1 MQVNAELQLDP
12 SAPRSGCRTRDRPLF
27 LAKPEELPSHL
38 EPGFLKQAKAPVHL
52 NCAPKLQKWEAVQS
66 HKAPPAQSETL
77 PHLSEARAC
86 RKRGVKGEQGVGRKG
101 GISGKT
107 MLRRFWGLLASAG
120 GFYNLTPTVD
130 AYPLGEVHL
139 AATGRAAHG
148 RTCLNHGVDTV
159 KLLASVAGG
168 PLAGKAVHSK
178 PSGMPL
184 TRQRARP

>member
-1 MQVNAELQLDP
+1 MQVDAELQLDP
-12 SAPRSGCRTRDRPLF
+12 STPRSGCRTRDRPLF

-52 NCAPKLQKWEAVQS
+52 TRPRLR
-66 HKAPPAQSETL
+66 KARP
-77 PHLSEARAC
+77 C
-86 RKRGVKGEQGVGRKG
+86 RTSAKQGLAGREGVKGEQGVGRKG

-107 MLRRFWGLLASAG
+107 MLRRFWGLLASAR

>member
-1 MQVNAELQLDP
+1 MQANAELQLAP
-12 SAPRSGCRTRDRPLF
+12 SALRSGCRARDRLLF

-38 EPGFLKQAKAPVHL
+38 EPGFLKQAKAPVPL
-52 NCAPKLQKWEAVQS
+52 TRPRLRKARPCRTSAKQGFAGREGPKVS
-66 HKAPPAQSETL
+66 
-77 PHLSEARAC
+77 
-86 RKRGVKGEQGVGRKG
+86 RGGRKD

-107 MLRRFWGLLASAG
+107 MLRRFWGPLASAG
-120 GFYNLTPTVD
+120 GFYNLVPTVD

-148 RTCLNHGVDTV
+148 RAGLNRGVDTV